1 MSHCNTVLSQIVRIF
16 PRHEFQSLANQHHA
30 GQKFRSFTRW
40 TQFVAMLTA
49 QLSGRCSL
57 RDVVDNLAVQ
67 GQKIYHLGIKAFSRA
82 TLARCNEHQPHT
94 LYEELFQR
102 LLGRCQS
109 LAPRNRKFK
118 LNGKIYLLDASL
130 LDLALSLFPWARYQ
144 KTKGAAKLHVGLDAD
159 GYLPAFVDL
168 TAGWEHEIKLART
181 LALPKGSYVVF
192 DRGYTDYTWYRE
204 LCEEGVFFVSRLKSN
219 ALVTSGPKRRGRKS
233 PGVKEDCEIRLGNL
247 PETFRRVTYRDAET
261 DIVYSFVTNALDLPA
276 QTIADL
282 YKERWQIEL
291 FFKWIKQNL
300 KVKSFLGTS
309 MNAVKTQLWIAL
321 CAYLVL
327 SFLKFQSKIGAS
339 LQRMLRILQLN
350 LFERRDLT
358 ELFNPPKPENGL
370 QNGQLCLAVK
380 L

>member
-1 MSHCNTVLSQIVRIF
+1 MPHCSTVLSQIVRIF
-16 PRHEFQSLANQHHA
+16 PRHEFQSLANKHHA

-82 TLARCNEHQPHT
+82 TLARCNEKQPHT

-109 LAPRNRKFK
+109 MAPRNRKFK

-130 LDLALSLFPWARYQ
+130 LDLTLSLFPWAKYQ

-168 TAGWEHEIKLART
+168 TAGREHEINLART

-192 DRGYTDYTWYRE
+192 DRGYTDYAWYRE
-204 LCEEGVFFVSRLKSN
+204 LCEDGVFFVSRLKSN
-219 ALVTSGPKRRGRKS
+219 AIVTPGKKRRGRKS
-233 PGVKEDCEIRLGNL
+233 PGVAEDREIRLGNL
-247 PETFRRVTYRDAET
+247 SETFRLVTYRDAET
-261 DIVYSFVTNALDLPA
+261 DIVYQFVTNALDLPA
-276 QTIADL
+276 QTVADL

-358 ELFNPPKPENGL
+358 ELFSPPTPENSL
-370 QNGQLCLAVK
+370 HNGQLCL